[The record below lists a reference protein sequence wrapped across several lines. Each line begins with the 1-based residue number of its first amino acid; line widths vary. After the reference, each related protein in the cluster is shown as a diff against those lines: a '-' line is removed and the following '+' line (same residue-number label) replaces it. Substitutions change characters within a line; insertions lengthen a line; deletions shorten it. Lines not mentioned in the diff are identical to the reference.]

1 MHRKKGQ
8 PKIWLQKINVY
19 QPSMVHL
26 FYMASHIF
34 TFNCTT
40 RLILL
45 QVAVQ
50 SIYNLKQVAGLH
62 SLGMSPVME
71 CGNRAITHSTS
82 KFGMTSATSF
92 CSHLNIAYS
101 IVMSGLSIHLRPEG
115 GGRAAAPQKR
125 ARWWTSLKAGC
136 ICCKNTTMSPLF
148 TS

>member
-1 MHRKKGQ
+1 MKITVYRKKDSL
-8 PKIWLQKINVY
+8 KYDCKR
-19 QPSMVHL
+19 SMFTNL
-26 FYMASHIF
+26 PWCIFFYMASHIF
-34 TFNCTT
+34 TFNCTA

-50 SIYNLKQVAGLH
+50 SIYNLMEVAGLH

-101 IVMSGLSIHLRPEG
+101 IVMSGLSIHLQPEG
-115 GGRAAAPQKR
+115 GCRAAAPQKR
-125 ARWWTSLKAGC
+125 AR
-136 ICCKNTTMSPLF
+136 
-148 TS
+148 